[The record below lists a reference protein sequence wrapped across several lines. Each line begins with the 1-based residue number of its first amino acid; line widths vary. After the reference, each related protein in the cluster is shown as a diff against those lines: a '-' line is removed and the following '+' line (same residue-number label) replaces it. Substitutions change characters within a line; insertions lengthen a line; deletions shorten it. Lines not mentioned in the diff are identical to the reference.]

1 LGKLSCFFDKNS
13 KIIKLIPF
21 IAFVKNKFMKIPEF
35 YNEVETIV
43 LKDALSDFTG
53 AFDNGII
60 AYSYL
65 DMVKLAGHSCPTVA
79 GAYLIC
85 RTALKHLYPDSM
97 AQRGEIA
104 IEFKNDAEDGAT
116 GVVSNLFSLITGAT
130 EKSGFKGLNGQF
142 VRHSL
147 MRYNASI
154 SGDYRFTRKDT
165 GQSVELVYN
174 PIPPSAQLKE
184 LMQKCL
190 TQSATFDET
199 KLFKD
204 LWQERVRMILQSEA
218 EVIRVL

>member
-1 LGKLSCFFDKNS
+1 
-13 KIIKLIPF
+13 
-21 IAFVKNKFMKIPEF
+21 MKYPEF

-43 LKDALSDFTG
+43 VKDALSDFLG
-53 AFDNGII
+53 AFENGII
-60 AYSYL
+60 EYSYL

-104 IEFKNDAEDGAT
+104 IEFKNQADEGVT
-116 GVVSNLFSLITGAT
+116 GVVSNVFSFITGAT
-130 EKSGFKGLNGQF
+130 AKSGFKGLNGQF

-147 MRYNASI
+147 MRYGASI
-154 SGDYRFTRKDT
+154 SGDYRFIRKDT
-165 GQSVELVYN
+165 GQSVELIYS
-174 PIPPSAQLKE
+174 PFPPSAQLKE

-190 TQSATFDET
+190 TQSATLEET
-199 KLFKD
+199 RLFKD

-218 EVIRVL
+218 EVISVL